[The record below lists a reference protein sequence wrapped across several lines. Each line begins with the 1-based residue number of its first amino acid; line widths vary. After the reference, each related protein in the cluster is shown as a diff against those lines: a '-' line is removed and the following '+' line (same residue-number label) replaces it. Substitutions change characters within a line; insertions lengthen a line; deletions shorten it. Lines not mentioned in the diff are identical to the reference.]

1 MKVVDM
7 SVDELKILIKDAI
20 KEEKEELL
28 DIKRRLFEFETLQ
41 ALEEVKERK
50 VKAYDTV
57 EEMLEVMKGE

>member
-7 SVDELKILIKDAI
+7 SVDELKSLIKEAI

-28 DIKRRLFEFETLQ
+28 DIKRRIFEFETLQ
-41 ALEEVKERK
+41 ALQEVKGHK

-57 EEMLEVMKGE
+57 EEMLKDMKEE

>member
-7 SVDELKILIKDAI
+7 SVDELKILIKEAI

-28 DIKRRLFEFETLQ
+28 DIKRRIFEFETLQ
-41 ALEEVKERK
+41 ALEEVKEHK

-57 EEMLEVMKGE
+57 EGMLKDMKEE